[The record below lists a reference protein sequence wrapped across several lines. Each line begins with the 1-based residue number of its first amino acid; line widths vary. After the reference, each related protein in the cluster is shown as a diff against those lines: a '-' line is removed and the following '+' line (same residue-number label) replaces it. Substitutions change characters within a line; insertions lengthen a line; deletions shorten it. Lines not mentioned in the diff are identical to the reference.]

1 MFIGRI
7 LQLLRRQPSKVVD
20 PANEAVISD
29 LNRGF
34 SASQN
39 CDVKV
44 SAARSADLDMVPPN
58 LR

>member
-7 LQLLRRQPSKVVD
+7 LQILRRP
-20 PANEAVISD
+20 PAKAVEPADEAAISD

-44 SAARSADLDMVPPN
+44 SAARSADLEMVPPN